1 MIGSLRGRLT
11 AKLAPQIVVECSGVG
26 YELETPMSTF
36 LDLPELGSNL
46 FLHTHLLVR
55 EDAQILYGFST
66 QDERSMFRT
75 LLKVNRVG
83 AKLAL
88 GILSAMSTNDF
99 RRCVELEDT
108 TSMSK
113 IPGVGKKT
121 AERLII
127 EINHAGQIE
136 QGRAEQS
143 HVEHD
148 GGGGETFAVPDRPAD
163 VGEEEQNIA
172 NHQPV
177 ERTGNLKEFAA
188 LPDVHVVTDD
198 GGDPDKQEGDQ
209 LHVGEL
215 GPGEFALGLFGD
227 DEIGGAHETEQQ
239 PDEQQVGMHRTGGI
253 ERDDVVQAIVSHVG
267 EAHDEAVNDL

>member
-26 YELETPMSTF
+26 YEVETPMSTF
-36 LDLPELGSNL
+36 LDLGELGSDL

-66 QDERSMFRT
+66 EDERSMFRT

-108 TSMSK
+108 TSMSR

-127 EINHAGQIE
+127 EMRDRIGA
-136 QGRAEQS
+136 S
-143 HVEHD
+143 VV
-148 GGGGETFAVPDRPAD
+148 GGGKAAPLTVAASARNEAVDALVALGYKPKE
-163 VGEEEQNIA
+163 VNSLIA
-172 NHQPV
+172 NLDI
-177 ERTGNLKEFAA
+177 EDKSAEDIIRLA
-188 LPDVHVVTDD
+188 LR
-198 GGDPDKQEGDQ
+198 
-209 LHVGEL
+209 
-215 GPGEFALGLFGD
+215 
-227 DEIGGAHETEQQ
+227 
-239 PDEQQVGMHRTGGI
+239 QVSGR
-253 ERDDVVQAIVSHVG
+253 
-267 EAHDEAVNDL
+267 